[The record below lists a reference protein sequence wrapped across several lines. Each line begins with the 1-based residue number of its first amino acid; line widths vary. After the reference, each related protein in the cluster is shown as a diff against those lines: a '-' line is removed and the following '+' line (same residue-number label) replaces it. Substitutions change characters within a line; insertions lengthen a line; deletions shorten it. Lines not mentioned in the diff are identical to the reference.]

1 MARILTRNLAYAAL
15 AALIFSGTLTA
26 PAAAAGGS
34 AGNVYTET
42 NAASGNAILAY
53 ARSASGALSWSG
65 TYPTGGLGGGAGL
78 GSQGAVTVS
87 ADGGWLYAVN
97 AGSNDVSA
105 FAIEGDALTLTDRVS
120 SGGAQPISVTANGGL
135 VYVLNAGTRTISGFA
150 SVNGALT
157 PIAGSTRSL
166 LGSGPAQIQFSPA
179 GNVIVVSEKAT
190 STLETFVVGP
200 GGVASPPTSYPS
212 AGSTPFGFAFGHRD
226 QLFVSEAAGAPA
238 GLSAASSYQLNATG
252 SLTNITASAAT
263 TQAAACWLV
272 VTGNGRY
279 AFTANA
285 ASDSIS
291 SFAIDQGGSLSLV
304 AAQAAHSTAAHT
316 TDMAV
321 SRNSQFLYAVDGGTR
336 TISAFHITVD
346 GHLMRQGGTS
356 IPAGTAGLAAR

>member
-1 MARILTRNLAYAAL
+1 MARILTRILANAAL
-15 AALIFSGTLTA
+15 AALIFGGLATA

-87 ADGGWLYAVN
+87 AGGGWLYAVN

-120 SGGAQPISVTANGGL
+120 SGGTQPISVTANRGL
-135 VYVLNAGTRTISGFA
+135 VYVLNAGTRTISGFSSA
-150 SVNGALT
+150 NGALT

-200 GGVASPPTSYPS
+200 GGLASPPTSHPS
-212 AGSTPFGFAFGHRD
+212 LRGIDAFRVRVRTP
-226 QLFVSEAAGAPA
+226 
-238 GLSAASSYQLNATG
+238 
-252 SLTNITASAAT
+252 
-263 TQAAACWLV
+263 
-272 VTGNGRY
+272 
-279 AFTANA
+279 
-285 ASDSIS
+285 
-291 SFAIDQGGSLSLV
+291 
-304 AAQAAHSTAAHT
+304 
-316 TDMAV
+316 
-321 SRNSQFLYAVDGGTR
+321 
-336 TISAFHITVD
+336 
-346 GHLMRQGGTS
+346 
-356 IPAGTAGLAAR
+356 

>member
-1 MARILTRNLAYAAL
+1 MARILTRILAYAAL
-15 AALIFSGTLTA
+15 AALIFGGIAAT
-26 PAAAAGGS
+26 PAAAASGG

-53 ARSASGALSWSG
+53 SRSASGALSWSG
-65 TYPTGGLGGGAGL
+65 TYATGGLGSGASL
-78 GSQGAVTVS
+78 GSQGAVRVS
-87 ADGGWLYAVN
+87 EDGSWLYAVN

-105 FAIEGDALTLTDRVS
+105 FAIVGDALTLTDRVA
-120 SGGAQPISVTANGGL
+120 SGGTQPISLTANGGL
-135 VYVLNAGTRTISGFA
+135 VYVLNAGTRTISGFS

-157 PIAGSTRSL
+157 PVPGSTRSL
-166 LGSGPAQIQFSPA
+166 LGSGPAQIQLSPA
-179 GNVIVVSEKAT
+179 GNAIVVSEKAT

-252 SLTNITASAAT
+252 GLTNITASAAT

-291 SFAIDQGGSLSLV
+291 TFAIDQDGSLSLV

-316 TDMAV
+316 TDMAL
-321 SRNSQFLYAVDGGTR
+321 SRNSQFLYAADGGTR
-336 TISAFHITVD
+336 IISAFRVTVD
-346 GHLMRQGGTS
+346 GHLTRIDGTG